1 MSHTEFIDPR
11 DDLEGFLTSYEAL
24 PGTKGRFSWKK
35 AWNHLKTINHHK
47 RLVLEGC
54 FRLGMYKQGLLHDM
68 SKYHPVEFMAGCR
81 YFQGDKSPNNVE
93 RQQEGASRAWLH
105 HKGRNK
111 HHLEYWVDYTLDP
124 DIPFGGMKMPVKY
137 VVEMYV
143 DRVAACKNYMKDNY
157 TDAAALEYYQKGKA
171 KMLLH
176 RDTAALLEFML
187 EMLANEGEKKT
198 EDFIRRNILH
208 NKK

>member
-1 MSHTEFIDPR
+1 MDP
-11 DDLEGFLTSYEAL
+11 E
-24 PGTKGRFSWKK
+24 
-35 AWNHLKTINHHK
+35 
-47 RLVLEGC
+47 
-54 FRLGMYKQGLLHDM
+54 
-68 SKYHPVEFMAGCR
+68 
-81 YFQGDKSPNNVE
+81 
-93 RQQEGASRAWLH
+93 
-105 HKGRNK
+105 
-111 HHLEYWVDYTLDP
+111 
-124 DIPFGGMKMPVKY
+124 IPFGGMKMPVKF

-176 RDTAALLEFML
+176 RDTAALLESML
-187 EMLANEGEKKT
+187 EMLAKEGEKKT